1 MGKKSWDDAISLCNW
16 LTVRGG
22 DDVSKRCAVLVTGIR
37 DKHPFVEGK
46 YPFTCGNSKG
56 RHKVMEES
64 TRVVKLSEW
73 EGNCSWVTLAR
84 MGLRAMVSTTMMGVP
99 FDVG

>member
-1 MGKKSWDDAISLCNW
+1 MGI
-16 LTVRGG
+16 VR
-22 DDVSKRCAVLVTGIR
+22 
-37 DKHPFVEGK
+37 E
-46 YPFTCGNSKG
+46 

-99 FDVG
+99 FDVGCGG